1 MAVVVVQ
8 RGSGEAP
15 PAVCAVLASA
25 GLTARTLLLTDDGT
39 TAPADPADTTVDGI
53 DGLIVL
59 GGHRPDPGRSPGRTL
74 VREALAAEV
83 PVLALG
89 SGARLLTEEGK
100 PTGAP
105 PAAPEGNGAVRL
117 TPAAGT
123 DPVFAGA
130 GLPAPGLRPA
140 AEPLELPAGAVVL
153 ATCEGYPE
161 QAFRVGASGW
171 GVRFIPQGPEAAD
184 AWSDRLL
191 RRFADLVAARAE
203 HTATRAFFTR
213 RADAWEERFA
223 YQTPA
228 YESAVARMRLA
239 PGGLALDLGCGT
251 GRAMPALR
259 AQVGPSGRVL
269 GIDLTPAMLTAAARH
284 GRTRH
289 GQLLAADC
297 TRLPLPRAAVRGVF
311 SAGLLNHLPD
321 PRAALREWARVTAP
335 DGVLLLF
342 HPSGHAERAAR
353 HGRPLDPADPLAAH
367 NLGPALAATGWHLDT
382 YEDAPHHFLARAVPR
397 G

>member
-8 RGSGEAP
+8 RGSTQAP
-15 PAVCAVLASA
+15 RAVREVLAAA
-25 GLTARTLLLTDDGT
+25 GLTARTVLLTDGGGAAPDGLGG
-39 TAPADPADTTVDGI
+39 V
-53 DGLIVL
+53 DGLIIL
-59 GGHRPDPGRSPGRTL
+59 GGPRPGPPRSPGHVL

-89 SGARLLTEEGK
+89 AGALLLAQDPGPAEEPWAGPDGGRRL
-100 PTGAP
+100 
-105 PAAPEGNGAVRL
+105 RL
-117 TPAAGT
+117 TAAAGT

-130 GLPAPGLRPA
+130 GLPCGGLRPA
-140 AEPLELPAGAVVL
+140 AGALELPAGAVVL

-171 GVRFIPQGPEAAD
+171 GVRFLPQGPDTAD
-184 AWSDRLL
+184 AWAGRILA
-191 RRFADLVAARAE
+191 RFAALVAARAE

-223 YQTPA
+223 YQAPA
-228 YESAVARMRLA
+228 YEAAVARMRLA

-269 GIDLTPAMLTAAARH
+269 GIDLTPAMLAAAARH

-289 GQLLAADC
+289 GDLLAADC
-297 TRLPLPRAAVRGVF
+297 TRLPLPDASVRGVF
-311 SAGLLNHLPD
+311 SAGLLGHLPD
-321 PRAALREWARVTAP
+321 ARAGLNEWARVTAP

-353 HGRPLDPADPLAAH
+353 HGRPLDPADPLAEH
-367 NLGPALAATGWHLDT
+367 NLRPALAATGWRLDV
-382 YEDAPHHFLARAVPR
+382 YEDAPHHFLARAVRRP
-397 G
+397 

>member
-8 RGSGEAP
+8 RGSAEAA
-15 PAVCAVLASA
+15 PAVCEVLASA
-25 GLTARTLLLTDDGT
+25 GLTARTVLLADDAAS
-39 TAPADPADTTVDGI
+39 APADLCGAE
-53 DGLIVL
+53 GLIVL
-59 GGHRPDPGRSPGRTL
+59 GGPRPARPLSPDRAL
-74 VREALAAEV
+74 VREALAAGV

-89 SGARLLTEEGK
+89 AGARLLAQE
-100 PTGAP
+100 GAP
-105 PAAPEGNGAVRL
+105 AGAPGGTSGAGRTVRL

-130 GLPAPGLRPA
+130 GPPSPGLRPA

-161 QAFRVGASGW
+161 QAFRVGAGGW
-171 GVRFIPQGPEAAD
+171 GVRCLHPGPDAVD
-184 AWSDRLL
+184 AWGGRILGG
-191 RRFADLVAARAE
+191 FAALVAARAE

-213 RADAWEERFA
+213 RADDWEERFA
-223 YQTPA
+223 HQTPA
-228 YESAVARMRLA
+228 YEAAVARMRLS
-239 PGGLALDLGCGT
+239 PGGIALDLGCGT

-259 AQVGPSGRVL
+259 AQVGPSGQVL
-269 GIDLTPAMLTAAARH
+269 AIDLTPAMLEAAARH
-284 GRTRH
+284 GRTGH
-289 GQLLAADC
+289 GLLLAADC
-297 TRLPLPRAAVRGVF
+297 TRLPLADASVRGVF

-321 PRAALREWARVTAP
+321 PNAALREWARVIAP

-367 NLGPALAATGWHLDT
+367 DLGPALTAAGWHLDT